1 MKRHLLTT
9 LVLFFTAVAVWAQ
22 NAVAIYQVDGQ
33 VATFAF
39 TEKPVVTYSGND
51 LVLTTTKTSVTYP
64 IYKLRKIDFDISFD
78 DLTGIEDARVKSDV
92 QFSFRGGA
100 LTVRDGEPGSQVT
113 IYNIKGVQ
121 VGQYRL
127 DGDGNATIPTENL
140 GKDFYVVKSSSFTF
154 KFRKS

>member
-1 MKRHLLTT
+1 MKRHLLTA
-9 LVLFFTAVAVWAQ
+9 LLLLAAVVLWAQ
-22 NAVAIYQVDGQ
+22 KAVVVYQNDGT

-78 DLTGIEDARVKSDV
+78 ELTGIKDAKVKADV
-92 QFSFRGGA
+92 QFSFRGGT
-100 LTVRDGEPGSQVT
+100 LTVRGGEPGSQVI

-121 VGQYRL
+121 VGQYRF
-127 DGDGNATIPTENL
+127 DGDGNATIPTESL
-140 GKDFYVVKSSSFTF
+140 GKDFYVVKSKSFTF

>member
-9 LVLFFTAVAVWAQ
+9 ILLFAAVALWAQ
-22 NAVAIYQVDGQ
+22 KAVVVYQNDGK

-64 IYKLRKIDFDISFD
+64 IYMLRKIDFAVSID
-78 DLTGIEDARVKSDV
+78 DLTGIDDAKVQADV
-92 QFSFRGGA
+92 QFSFRGGT
-100 LTVRDGEPGSQVT
+100 LTVRGGEAGSQVT

-127 DGDGNATIPTENL
+127 DGDGNATIPTESL
-140 GKDFYVVKSSSFTF
+140 GKDFYIVKSKSFTF
-154 KFRKS
+154 KFRKQ

>member
-1 MKRHLLTT
+1 MKRHLLTVI
-9 LVLFFTAVAVWAQ
+9 LLLFATVASWAQ
-22 NAVAIYQVDGQ
+22 NAVAVYQNDGT

-51 LVLTTTKTSVTYP
+51 LVLTTTKTSVSYP

-78 DLTGIEDARVKSDV
+78 DLTGIGDAKVKSDV

-100 LTVRDGEPGSQVT
+100 LTVRDGEPGSQV
-113 IYNIKGVQ
+113 ILYNIKGVQ

-127 DGDGNATIPTENL
+127 DGDGNATIPTESL
-140 GKDFYVVKSSSFTF
+140 GKDFYVVKSKSFTF

>member
-1 MKRHLLTT
+1 MKRYLLTAF
-9 LVLFFTAVAVWAQ
+9 VLFAAVALWAQ
-22 NAVAIYQVDGQ
+22 NAVAIHQADGQ

-78 DLTGIEDARVKSDV
+78 ELTGIKDAKVKADV
-92 QFSFRGGA
+92 QFSFRGGT
-100 LTVRDGEPGSQVT
+100 LTVRGGEPGSQV
-113 IYNIKGVQ
+113 ILYNIKGVQ

-127 DGDGNATIPTENL
+127 DGDGNATIPTESL
-140 GKDFYVVKSSSFTF
+140 GKDFYVVKSKSFTF

>member
-9 LVLFFTAVAVWAQ
+9 LVLFFTAVASWAQ

-51 LVLTTTKTSVTYP
+51 LVLTTTKTSVQYP

-113 IYNIKGVQ
+113 ISRKGTDTDSSQ
-121 VGQYRL
+121 NQATCPREFQRGPICVGR
-127 DGDGNATIPTENL
+127 
-140 GKDFYVVKSSSFTF
+140 
-154 KFRKS
+154 

>member
-9 LVLFFTAVAVWAQ
+9 LVLFFTAVASWAQ

-51 LVLTTTKTSVTYP
+51 LVLTTTKTSVQYP

-113 IYNIKGVQ
+113 LYNIKGVK
-121 VGQYRL
+121 VAQYRL
-127 DGDGNATIPTENL
+127 DGDGNATIPTESL
-140 GKDFYVVKSSSFTF
+140 GKDFYVVKSKSFTF
-154 KFRKS
+154 KFRKP